1 MNDGSTGG
9 INPNYVTLAVVAL
22 IVVRFLFRELR
33 DRIVRVRTLWIRPGI
48 LVVASVLL
56 FAFAFRLPDVNLL
69 ITALAVVGGAVVGVI
84 TGALVL
90 RSTVFTPAGMRG
102 AVRAKGNATTVAI
115 WLIALALRFVARYAF
130 ADLGASRTVQYEL
143 NVGLVVLITAAFIVV
158 ALGFHRA
165 IDRLAPES

>member
-1 MNDGSTGG
+1 
-9 INPNYVTLAVVAL
+9 
-22 IVVRFLFRELR
+22 
-33 DRIVRVRTLWIRPGI
+33 
-48 LVVASVLL
+48 
-56 FAFAFRLPDVNLL
+56 
-69 ITALAVVGGAVVGVI
+69 
-84 TGALVL
+84 
-90 RSTVFTPAGMRG
+90 TVFTPAGMRG